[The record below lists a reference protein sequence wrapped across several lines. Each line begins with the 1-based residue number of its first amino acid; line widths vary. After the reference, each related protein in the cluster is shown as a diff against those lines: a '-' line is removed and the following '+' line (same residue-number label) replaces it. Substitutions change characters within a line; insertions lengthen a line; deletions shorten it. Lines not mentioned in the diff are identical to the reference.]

1 MPTILVNG
9 DEREI
14 PADFRVS
21 QLLDELKLERSQ
33 VAVEL
38 NAEVLPRAHYAQTE
52 LKAQDRLE
60 IVTFVGGG

>member
-9 DEREI
+9 ESKEI
-14 PADFRVS
+14 PTRYAVAD
-21 QLLDELKLERSQ
+21 LLADLKLEPAH

-38 NAEVLPRAHYAQTE
+38 NLEVLPRSAYLETTLQAE
-52 LKAQDRLE
+52 DRLE